1 MSDIKSYF
9 AEKQQAMID
18 ILTELV
24 NIESPSH
31 VKEAVDQMS
40 ARVAELFEE
49 NGASVEHYPREDVGD
64 IVLGKWNADASGKPI
79 LILAHMDTVH
89 AIGSTAERPVRL
101 DGEGRLYGPG
111 TIDMKGGLVVALTSI
126 QGLIERGEL
135 PDIPI
140 WFLATSDEEIGSS
153 HSREIIE
160 GLAIQSGL
168 VLVLEPATRDGAL
181 KTSRKGTA
189 SYELMIKGRAAH
201 AGNEPEEGINA
212 VIEFSHQAIDL
223 NKLNDLRNGT
233 SVSVTTVEGGTATN
247 VIPALVTAEIDV
259 RALTQKAYDSVH
271 EKIMARSPFL
281 PGAEVE
287 IKCLHA
293 RPPMER
299 KGEIFEQ
306 AKQLAKAEG
315 ITIREDGAGG
325 GSDGN
330 FTAALGIPTLD
341 GLGPEGTGLH
351 APHEHVLVKTLPQK
365 AALVAVIMRDWK
377 F

>member
-18 ILTELV
+18 MLTELV
-24 NIESPSH
+24 TIESPSH
-31 VKEAVDQMS
+31 VKAAVDQMS
-40 ARVAELFEE
+40 TRVAELFAE
-49 NGASVEHYPREDVGD
+49 NGATIEHHPRETVGD

-89 AIGSTAERPVRL
+89 TIGTTIERPVKL
-101 DGEGRLYGPG
+101 DAEGRLYGPG
-111 TIDMKGGLVVALTSI
+111 TIDMKGGLVVALTAI
-126 QGLIERGEL
+126 QGLVERDEL
-135 PDIPI
+135 PNSPI
-140 WFLATSDEEIGSS
+140 WFLATSDEEIGSLR
-153 HSREIIE
+153 SRELIE
-160 GLAIQSGL
+160 DLAKQSGL
-168 VLVLEPATRDGAL
+168 VLVLEPPTRDGAM

-189 SYELMIKGRAAH
+189 SYEMIIKGKAAH
-201 AGNEPEEGINA
+201 AGNEPEAGINA
-212 VIEFSHQAIDL
+212 VIEFSQQAIDL
-223 NKLNDLRNGT
+223 NQLNDIRNGT
-233 SVSVTTVEGGTATN
+233 SVSVTTVSGGTATN
-247 VIPALVTAEIDV
+247 VIPALVTARLDV
-259 RALTQKAYDSVH
+259 RAPTQKAYDSVH
-271 EKIMARSPFL
+271 EKIMARSPFM

-287 IKCLHA
+287 IKRIHV

-299 KGEIFEQ
+299 NGELFEQ
-306 AKQLAKAEG
+306 VKLLAKAEG

-351 APHEHVLVKTLPQK
+351 APNEHVLVKTLPKK
-365 AALVAVIMRDWK
+365 AALVAIIIRDWE